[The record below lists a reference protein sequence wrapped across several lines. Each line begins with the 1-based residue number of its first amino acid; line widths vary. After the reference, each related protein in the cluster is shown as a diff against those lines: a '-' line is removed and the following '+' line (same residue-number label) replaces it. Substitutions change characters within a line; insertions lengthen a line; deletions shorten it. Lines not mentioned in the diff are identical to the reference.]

1 MAWNIYRR
9 DTGAVIVRDEDEE
22 IEGCFNFIREATESE
37 VDDEQKRRETKR
49 SQAVSECNQLR

>member
-9 DTGAVIVRDEDEE
+9 ETGAVIVRDECED

-37 VDDEQKRRETKR
+37 VDDELARRKI
-49 SQAVSECNQLR
+49 SKSPKPCHCGP